1 MKKAHLLL
9 IFTLFSICK
18 LCPASEQPSPV
29 LDIESNVVKA
39 GVDYYIL
46 PVVRGMGGGLTV
58 GSTGNRTCPF
68 NVVQEQLEV
77 DQGLP
82 LTFHPVNPKK
92 SVVRV
97 STDQNI
103 EFSGM
108 SICVQS
114 LVWTLEREE
123 SSSRYLI
130 STGGVKGNP
139 GRETV
144 SNWFKIEEYEGD
156 YKLVFC
162 PTVCNYCKVMCKDV
176 GVFVE
181 DDGQRVLGLTD
192 NAPFRVMFK
201 KAST

>member
-9 IFTLFSICK
+9 TFTLFSIWK

-29 LDIESNVVKA
+29 LDIRGNVVRA

-46 PVVRGMGGGLTV
+46 PVIRGMGGGLTV

-77 DQGLP
+77 DDGLP
-82 LTFHPVNPKK
+82 LTFHPVDPKRG
-92 SVVRV
+92 VVRV
-97 STDQNI
+97 STDHNI
-103 EFSGM
+103 EFSGG
-108 SICVQS
+108 
-114 LVWTLEREE
+114 L
-123 SSSRYLI
+123 
-130 STGGVKGNP
+130 KGNP

-162 PTVCNYCKVMCKDV
+162 PTVCNYCKVVCKDV

-181 DDGQRVLGLTD
+181 DGQRVLALTD

-201 KAST
+201 KA